1 MIEGHVLDEL
11 RRQVGFFVDARRSA
25 ERLSAKASELRE
37 QLAEVEDELKSQ
49 IALQEQ
55 ASEIANNLVADI
67 EDEDD
72 VEEVRK
78 LFEEEMSPLLG
89 LMVVS

>member
-25 ERLSAKASELRE
+25 ERLSSRASELRE
-37 QLAEVEDELKSQ
+37 QLAEVEDELKEQ

-55 ASEIANNLVADI
+55 ASEIANGLVADI
-67 EDEDD
+67 EDDED

-78 LFEEEMSPLLG
+78 LFEEEMAPLLG